1 MRRRIFIFLT
11 IVQSILFLSHWF
23 VYESWKDFWGATGP
37 ALPIAFAVLSIT
49 FLTASLLARRYSN
62 ALVRAYYTIAAVW
75 LGFFSFAFLA
85 ACASWIVL
93 GAATLIHVH
102 LPSRDIAATL
112 IHVHLPS
119 RDIAATLFGLAAL
132 ASAYGLLNSARTRVT
147 QVSVKLPNLPDNWR
161 GRVAALVTDTHLG
174 HVRGHRFAT
183 KIVTLLSRFAPDIIL
198 IGGDLYDGTA
208 VNARRL
214 AAPLEKLTP
223 PLGTYFIAGN
233 HEEFG
238 PQAQYLAAVRD
249 SGVRILNNE
258 KVVVDGLQLVGVHH
272 RDSVHPERFRA
283 ILRRAALDPDRASI
297 LLTHEPRH
305 LPIAAE
311 AKIGLQL
318 SGHTH
323 AGQFFPFTWFT
334 SRIYGPFVYGLK
346 RLGDLFVYTSCGAG
360 TWGPPMRVGTAPEI
374 VLINF
379 E

>member
-1 MRRRIFIFLT
+1 MRTRIAVFLAV
-11 IVQSILFLSHWF
+11 VQSILFFGHWF
-23 VYESWKDFWGATGP
+23 VYETWRHFWGATGL
-37 ALPIAFAVLSIT
+37 ALAMAFGALSVT

-62 ALVRAYYTIAAVW
+62 AFVRAYYTIAAVW

-85 ACASWIVL
+85 ACASWIAL
-93 GAATLIHVH
+93 GAAALLRV
-102 LPSRDIAATL
+102 PVSPREIAVAFL
-112 IHVHLPS
+112 
-119 RDIAATLFGLAAL
+119 GLAAL

-147 QVSVKLPNLPDNWR
+147 QVSVKLPNLPANWR

-174 HVRGHRFAT
+174 HVRGYHFAQR
-183 KIVTLLSRFAPDIIL
+183 IVLLLSRFAPDIIL

-214 AAPLEKLTP
+214 AAPLEKLSP

-238 PQAQYLAAVRD
+238 EQAQYLAAVRD
-249 SGVRILNNE
+249 SGVRVLDNE

-283 ILRRAALDPDRASI
+283 ILRSAELDPERASI

-311 AKIGLQL
+311 EKIGLQL
-318 SGHTH
+318 AGHTH

-346 RLGDLFVYTSCGAG
+346 RLGDLLVYTSCGAG
-360 TWGPPMRVGTAPEI
+360 TWGPPMRVGTSPEI

>member
-1 MRRRIFIFLT
+1 MRRRIVIFLAV
-11 IVQSILFLSHWF
+11 VQSILFLGHWF
-23 VYESWKDFWGATGP
+23 VYETWKYFWGVRGP
-37 ALPIAFAVLSIT
+37 ALAIAFAALSIT
-49 FLTASLLARRYSN
+49 FLTASLLARSYSN
-62 ALVRAYYTIAAVW
+62 ALVRAYYTVAAVW

-85 ACASWIVL
+85 ACTSWIAL
-93 GAATLIHVH
+93 GVTTLLH
-102 LPSRDIAATL
+102 LQLPPREIAGA
-112 IHVHLPS
+112 
-119 RDIAATLFGLAAL
+119 LFSLAAL
-132 ASAYGLLNSARTRVT
+132 ASAYGLLNSARMRVT

-174 HVRGHRFAT
+174 HIRGYHFAT

-214 AAPLEKLTP
+214 AAPLEKLSP

-238 PQAQYLAAVRD
+238 SPAQYLAAVRD
-249 SGVRILNNE
+249 SGVRVLDNE

-283 ILRRAALDPDRASI
+283 ILRGAALDPGRASI

-311 AKIGLQL
+311 EKIGLQL

-360 TWGPPMRVGTAPEI
+360 TWGPPMRVGTSPEI

>member
-1 MRRRIFIFLT
+1 MRRRSIITFLA
-11 IVQSILFLSHWF
+11 IVQSILFLSHAF
-23 VYESWKDFWGATGP
+23 VYATWAFFTRLSGP
-37 ALPIAFAVLSIT
+37 ALAAEFAVLSIT

-62 ALVRAYYTIAAVW
+62 ALVRVYYTISAVW

-93 GAATLIHVH
+93 GVSTLLRLHW
-102 LPSRDIAATL
+102 PPRDIAFAL
-112 IHVHLPS
+112 L
-119 RDIAATLFGLAAL
+119 GLAAL

-147 QVSVKLPNLPDNWR
+147 QVSVKLPNLPATWR

-174 HVRGHRFAT
+174 HVRGAHFTQR
-183 KIVTLLSRFAPDIIL
+183 IVTLLSRFAPDIIL

-208 VNARRL
+208 ADARHL
-214 AAPLEKLTP
+214 AAPLEQLSP
-223 PLGTYFIAGN
+223 PFGTYFIAGN

-238 PQAQYLAAVRD
+238 DQEQYLKAVRD
-249 SGVRILNNE
+249 SGVRVLNNE

-272 RDSVHPERFRA
+272 RDSVHPEHFRA
-283 ILRRAALDPDRASI
+283 ILRDAHLDPDRASI
-297 LLTHEPRH
+297 LLTHEPRN

-311 AKIGLQL
+311 EKIGLQL

-346 RLGDLFVYTSCGAG
+346 RLGDLLVYTSCGAG
-360 TWGPPMRVGTAPEI
+360 TWGPPMRVGTSPEI
-374 VLINF
+374 VFISF